1 MNNLLKGLNIYLIG
15 LMGTGKST
23 VGKVIAHELGYRFFD
38 TDILIEKVAQKT
50 INEIFATQGE
60 EYFRDLETKVLDQ
73 VSLCTKSAIATGGGI
88 ILKRQNWSYLRN
100 GLIVWLDVPIPVIV
114 QRLKED
120 NTRPL
125 LQETDIKDKL
135 KLLLEN
141 RQNLYNQA
149 DLHIKI
155 SETDTTE
162 QIAQEI
168 INLIPTVLKEDSII
182 NE

>member
-50 INEIFATQGE
+50 INEIFASEGE
-60 EYFRDLETKVLDQ
+60 ESFRDLETRVLDQ

-168 INLIPTVLKEDSII
+168 INLIPTVLKEDYII

>member
-23 VGKVIAHELGYRFFD
+23 VGKVIADELGYRFFD

-50 INEIFATQGE
+50 INEIFAFEGE
-60 EYFRDLETKVLDQ
+60 EYFRDLETKVLEQ
-73 VSLCTKSAIATGGGI
+73 ISLCTKSAIATGGGI
-88 ILKRQNWSYLRN
+88 ILKQQNWGYLRN
-100 GLIVWLDVPIPVIV
+100 GLIVWLDVEIPVIV
-114 QRLKED
+114 QRLQED

-125 LQETDIKDKL
+125 LQEADMKSKL
-135 KLLLEN
+135 ELLLEK
-141 RQNLYNQA
+141 RENLYKQA

-155 SETDTTE
+155 SELDSPET
-162 QIAQEI
+162 IAQTI

-182 NE
+182 NQ